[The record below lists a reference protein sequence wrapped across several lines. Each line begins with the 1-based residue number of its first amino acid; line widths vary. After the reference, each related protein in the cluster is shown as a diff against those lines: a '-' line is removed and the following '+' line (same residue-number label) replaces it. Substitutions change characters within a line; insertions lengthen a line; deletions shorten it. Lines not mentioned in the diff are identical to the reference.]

1 MPLPLSTAKA
11 AKSMPSGKGTYGS
24 KRGRPAKKKAPAK
37 GAKKGQ
43 QKSLRLPALRAACV
57 PQEEVS
63 QEVIG

>member
-37 GAKKGQ
+37 GAKKGA
-43 QKSLRLPALRAACV
+43 KKPAAAGTKKLPAFLKKKSAKK
-57 PQEEVS
+57 
-63 QEVIG
+63 